1 MLARMPCIGAGHI
14 VSVSLLYRVRAMES
28 IEPEEEALK
37 QFFSKVMWGTLLTMA
52 MLVHPALSTDVAA
65 HHGRDFQKM
74 QAAMDELA
82 QKSGQDFEI
91 AYINSIIPHH
101 QDAIEMAKAVQN
113 DASHKEVRDAATTII
128 NAQQKEIEDLTKWM
142 SDWYGQQPNPDT
154 RMKMSQSMM
163 DMLLQADPAMRE
175 KLFLAMMREHH
186 ETAIKIGQLV
196 LQRAM
201 HNELKDQAQEM
212 ISSQQEEQAIFGGW
226 LQGVFSI
233 NPPVPTGDMQHGMDA
248 FMSMGAPA
256 MAPTT
261 APAGGA
267 PAAPGTSTAPREL
280 PNTGYDGNQYGWAVL
295 TLITGV
301 LLVSGY
307 ILRRK
312 AA

>member
-1 MLARMPCIGAGHI
+1 LKR
-14 VSVSLLYRVRAMES
+14 LL
-28 IEPEEEALK
+28 
-37 QFFSKVMWGTLLTMA
+37 SKVMMAVILTIVV
-52 MLVHPALSTDVAA
+52 LVHPALSTNVAA
-65 HHGRDFQKM
+65 QHGPDFQKM

-101 QDAIEMAKAVQN
+101 QDAIAMARMVQN
-113 DASHKEVRDAATTII
+113 DAPHKEVRDAATTII
-128 NAQQKEIEDLTKWM
+128 NAQQKEIEDLTSWM
-142 SDWYGQQPNPDT
+142 SDWYGQQPNPDP

-163 DMLLQADPAMRE
+163 DMLMQADPAMRE

-196 LQRAM
+196 LQKAT

-212 ISSQQEEQAIFGGW
+212 IRSQQEEQAMFGGW

-248 FMSMGAPA
+248 VMSMGAPA

-267 PAAPGTSTAPREL
+267 PAAPGTSTAPRAL
-280 PNTGYDGNQYGWAVL
+280 PNTGDEGNQYRWAVL
-295 TLITGV
+295 AVITGV

-307 ILRRK
+307 ILRRR
-312 AA
+312 ASQRARG